1 MPSTLERPRVSPE
14 LYTRDYYGQVEGYR
28 DWDATHGRRLPP
40 RLARA
45 LRLAKLKPGL
55 RCLDAGAGRGEVVF
69 NCALAAADAVGIDY
83 SADGVAIAQEALAGY
98 PAGVRERCQFL
109 QMDVRALQFAAAS
122 FDRVFML
129 DLVEHLNPEELA
141 MALTEVRRVLS
152 PGGLLVV
159 HTEPNRNYAELA
171 VRAYESRMLGPLLRP
186 LVRWLT
192 GSAVPFSPYRDSMHV
207 NEQSPASL
215 RQALT
220 AAGFRPRV
228 WCSGL
233 YGIEELRDP
242 RSVLKRLLFT
252 GWPLSSLGPL
262 ANTLCINVWAV
273 AER

>member
-1 MPSTLERPRVSPE
+1 MERPRVSPE
-14 LYTRDYYGQVEGYR
+14 LYTREYYGHVEGHR

-45 LRLAKLKPGL
+45 LRLAKLEPGL

-69 NCALAAADAVGIDY
+69 QCALAGADAVGIDY

-98 PAGVRERCQFL
+98 LTGVRERCQFL
-109 QMDVRALQFAAAS
+109 QMDVRALKFEDAS

-129 DLVEHLNPEELA
+129 DLVEHLNPEELTA
-141 MALTEVRRVLS
+141 AFTEARRVLRT
-152 PGGLLVV
+152 GGLLVV

-171 VRAYESRMLGPLLRP
+171 VKAYGSSILGPALRP
-186 LVRWLT
+186 LVRWVT
-192 GSAVPFSPYRDSMHV
+192 GSAVPFSSYRDSMHV

-215 RQALT
+215 RQALIG
-220 AAGFRPRV
+220 AGFNPRV

-233 YGIEELRDP
+233 YGVEELRDP
-242 RSVLKRLLFT
+242 RSVLKRVLFT
-252 GWPLSSLGPL
+252 GWPVSALGPL
-262 ANTLCINVWAV
+262 ADTLCINVWAV